1 MGTVP
6 GAFER
11 RGDTP
16 KRGDSESLDLQ
27 YTGGIPLADKEKEPK
42 TEESQKAEKPSKEE
56 KKGKDGHKKDEK
68 AGKAE
73 VVEKKEPTKAIIK
86 HENAN
91 FKYIVRIV
99 NTDLDGEKTVII
111 AIQGVKG
118 VGNRVADIIVKK
130 VGVARN
136 EKIGN
141 VSDEKI
147 EEMENLISTYADFAP
162 AWAINRQNDLET
174 GDDMH
179 VVGID
184 QDVMLKDDINRM
196 KMIKTYRGV
205 RHETGQKV
213 RGQRTRSNGRT
224 GLTLGVMRQRL
235 QQGGGSEDK
244 GDKGEK
250 KSAPSAAQSAAAA
263 APKEAKK

>member
-1 MGTVP
+1 M
-6 GAFER
+6 
-11 RGDTP
+11 
-16 KRGDSESLDLQ
+16 
-27 YTGGIPLADKEKEPK
+27 ADKEKEPK
-42 TEESQKAEKPSKEE
+42 TEESQKAEKPQKEE
-56 KKGKDGHKKDEK
+56 KKGKEGHKKDDK
-68 AGKAE
+68 GAKAE
-73 VVEKKEPTKAIIK
+73 PAEKKEPTKAIIK

-99 NTDLDGEKTVII
+99 NTDLDGEKPVII

-118 VGNRVADIIVKK
+118 VGKRVADIIVKK
-130 VGVARN
+130 AAVSRT

-147 EEMENLISTYADFAP
+147 EAMETLISTYADYAP
-162 AWAINRQNDLET
+162 TWAINRQNDLET

-244 GDKGEK
+244 GEKSEK

>member
-1 MGTVP
+1 M
-6 GAFER
+6 AE
-11 RGDTP
+11 
-16 KRGDSESLDLQ
+16 
-27 YTGGIPLADKEKEPK
+27 KEKEPK
-42 TEESQKAEKPSKEE
+42 TEESQKAEKPQKEE
-56 KKGKDGHKKDEK
+56 KKGKEGHKKDEK

-73 VVEKKEPTKAIIK
+73 VAEKKEAAKPIIK

-99 NTDLDGEKTVII
+99 NTDLDGEKPVII

-130 VGVARN
+130 ADVSRN

-147 EEMENLISTYADFAP
+147 EAMEKLITTYSEYAP
-162 AWAINRQNDLET
+162 TWAINRQNDLET

-179 VVGID
+179 IVGID
-184 QDVMLKDDINRM
+184 QDVALKDDINRM

-235 QQGGGSEDK
+235 QQQGGGGGEK
-244 GDKGEK
+244 EEK
-250 KSAPSAAQSAAAA
+250 KSAPAPA

>member
-1 MGTVP
+1 
-6 GAFER
+6 
-11 RGDTP
+11 
-16 KRGDSESLDLQ
+16 
-27 YTGGIPLADKEKEPK
+27 LADKEKEPK
-42 TEESQKAEKPSKEE
+42 TEESQKAEKPLKEE
-56 KKGKDGHKKDEK
+56 KKGKEGHKKDEK
-68 AGKAE
+68 EGKKE
-73 VVEKKEPTKAIIK
+73 VAEKKEAAKPIIK

-99 NTDLDGEKTVII
+99 NTDLDGEKPVII

-118 VGNRVADIIVKK
+118 VGNRVADIILKK
-130 VGVARN
+130 AGVSRL

-147 EEMENLISTYADFAP
+147 EAMEKLISTYADYAP
-162 AWAINRQNDLET
+162 SWAINRQNDLET

-179 VVGID
+179 LVGID
-184 QDVMLKDDINRM
+184 QDMMLKDDINRM

-235 QQGGGSEDK
+235 QQGAAAAGGEDK
-244 GDKGEK
+244 GGKEEK
-250 KSAPSAAQSAAAA
+250 KAAPAAAPAPAAA

>member
-1 MGTVP
+1 M
-6 GAFER
+6 
-11 RGDTP
+11 
-16 KRGDSESLDLQ
+16 
-27 YTGGIPLADKEKEPK
+27 ADKEKEPK
-42 TEESQKAEKPSKEE
+42 TEESQKAEKPQKEE
-56 KKGKDGHKKDEK
+56 KKGKEGHKKDEK

-73 VVEKKEPTKAIIK
+73 VAEKKEAAKPIIK

-118 VGNRVADIIVKK
+118 VGKRVADIIVKK
-130 VGVARN
+130 AGVSRN

-147 EEMENLISTYADFAP
+147 EEMESLISTYADYAP
-162 AWAINRQNDLET
+162 SWAINRQNDLET
-174 GDDMH
+174 GEDMH
-179 VVGID
+179 VVAID
-184 QDVMLKDDINRM
+184 QDMMLKDDINRM

-235 QQGGGSEDK
+235 QQQGGG
-244 GDKGEK
+244 GDKEEK
-250 KSAPSAAQSAAAA
+250 KSAPAA

>member
-1 MGTVP
+1 M
-6 GAFER
+6 
-11 RGDTP
+11 
-16 KRGDSESLDLQ
+16 
-27 YTGGIPLADKEKEPK
+27 ADKEKEPK
-42 TEESQKAEKPSKEE
+42 TEESQKAEKPQKEE

-73 VVEKKEPTKAIIK
+73 VEEKKAPTKAIIK

-130 VGVARN
+130 VGVSRN

-162 AWAINRQNDLET
+162 SWAINRQNDLET

-235 QQGGGSEDK
+235 QQGAGGEDK

-250 KSAPSAAQSAAAA
+250 SEKKSAPAAAPAAAAA

>member
-1 MGTVP
+1 M
-6 GAFER
+6 
-11 RGDTP
+11 
-16 KRGDSESLDLQ
+16 DLQ
-27 YTGGIPLADKEKEPK
+27 YTGGIPLAEKEKEPK
-42 TEESQKAEKPSKEE
+42 TEESQKAEKPQKEE
-56 KKGKDGHKKDEK
+56 KKGKEGHKKDEK
-68 AGKAE
+68 AGKVE
-73 VVEKKEPTKAIIK
+73 VAEKKEAAKPIIK

-130 VGVARN
+130 AGVARN

-147 EEMENLISTYADFAP
+147 EAMENLISTYADFAP
-162 AWAINRQNDLET
+162 SWAINRQNDLET

-179 VVGID
+179 IVGID

-224 GLTLGVMRQRL
+224 GLTLGVMRQR
-235 QQGGGSEDK
+235 SNREPV
-244 GDKGEK
+244 
-250 KSAPSAAQSAAAA
+250 ARTRAARKRRRRHRPPHQAAAA

>member
-1 MGTVP
+1 M
-6 GAFER
+6 
-11 RGDTP
+11 
-16 KRGDSESLDLQ
+16 DLQ

-42 TEESQKAEKPSKEE
+42 TDESQKAEKPSKEE
-56 KKGKDGHKKDEK
+56 KKGKEGHKKDDK
-68 AGKAE
+68 GAKAE
-73 VVEKKEPTKAIIK
+73 PAEKKEPTKAIIK

-99 NTDLDGEKTVII
+99 NTDLDGEKPVII

-118 VGNRVADIIVKK
+118 VGKRVADIIVKK
-130 VGVARN
+130 AAVSRT

-147 EEMENLISTYADFAP
+147 EAMETLISTYADYAP
-162 AWAINRQNDLET
+162 TWAINRQNDLET

-244 GDKGEK
+244 GEKSEK

>member
-1 MGTVP
+1 
-6 GAFER
+6 
-11 RGDTP
+11 
-16 KRGDSESLDLQ
+16 
-27 YTGGIPLADKEKEPK
+27 LADKEKEPK
-42 TEESQKAEKPSKEE
+42 NEESQKAEKPQKE
-56 KKGKDGHKKDEK
+56 KKEGKDGHKKDDK
-68 AGKAE
+68 GAKAE
-73 VVEKKEPTKAIIK
+73 PAEKKEPTKAIIK

-99 NTDLDGEKTVII
+99 NTDLDGEKPVII

-118 VGNRVADIIVKK
+118 VGKRVADIIVKK
-130 VGVARN
+130 AAVSRT

-147 EEMENLISTYADFAP
+147 EEMENLISTYSDYAP
-162 AWAINRQNDLET
+162 SWAINRQNDLET

-235 QQGGGSEDK
+235 QQGAGAADK
-244 GDKGEK
+244 GDKEEK
-250 KSAPSAAQSAAAA
+250 KSAPSAAQSAAS
-263 APKEAKK
+263 KEAKK

>member
-1 MGTVP
+1 M
-6 GAFER
+6 AE
-11 RGDTP
+11 
-16 KRGDSESLDLQ
+16 
-27 YTGGIPLADKEKEPK
+27 KEKEPK
-42 TEESQKAEKPSKEE
+42 TEESQKAEKPQKEE
-56 KKGKDGHKKDEK
+56 KKGKEGHKKDEK

-73 VVEKKEPTKAIIK
+73 VAEKKEPTKAVIK

-130 VGVARN
+130 AAVSRN

-147 EEMENLISTYADFAP
+147 EAMEKLISTYAEFAP
-162 AWAINRQNDLET
+162 SWAINRQNDLET

-179 VVGID
+179 IVGID

-235 QQGGGSEDK
+235 QQGAGGAEK
-244 GDKGEK
+244 GEEKEK
-250 KSAPSAAQSAAAA
+250 KSAPAAAAPAAA

>member
-1 MGTVP
+1 M
-6 GAFER
+6 
-11 RGDTP
+11 
-16 KRGDSESLDLQ
+16 
-27 YTGGIPLADKEKEPK
+27 ADKEKEPK
-42 TEESQKAEKPSKEE
+42 TEESQKAEKPLKEE
-56 KKGKDGHKKDEK
+56 KKGKEGHKKEEK

-147 EEMENLISTYADFAP
+147 EAMEQLISTYADFAP
-162 AWAINRQNDLET
+162 SWAINRQNDLET

-184 QDVMLKDDINRM
+184 QDMMLKDDINRM

-235 QQGGGSEDK
+235 QQGGGGAEK
-244 GDKGEK
+244 GEKEEK
-250 KSAPSAAQSAAAA
+250 KSAPSAASAAAS
-263 APKEAKK
+263 KEAKK

>member
-6 GAFER
+6 DAFER

-27 YTGGIPLADKEKEPK
+27 YTGGIPLAEKEKEPK
-42 TEESQKAEKPSKEE
+42 TEESQKAEKPQKEE
-56 KKGKDGHKKDEK
+56 KKGKEGHKKDEK
-68 AGKAE
+68 DGKKE
-73 VVEKKEPTKAIIK
+73 VAEKKEAAKPIIK

-130 VGVARN
+130 AGVPRN

-141 VSDEKI
+141 VSDDKI
-147 EEMENLISTYADFAP
+147 EAMEKLISTYADYAP
-162 AWAINRQNDLET
+162 SWAINRQNDLET

-179 VVGID
+179 IVGID

-235 QQGGGSEDK
+235 QQGAGGAE
-244 GDKGEK
+244 KGEK
-250 KSAPSAAQSAAAA
+250 EEKKAAPAAAAPAAA

>member
-1 MGTVP
+1 M
-6 GAFER
+6 
-11 RGDTP
+11 
-16 KRGDSESLDLQ
+16 
-27 YTGGIPLADKEKEPK
+27 ADKEKEPK
-42 TEESQKAEKPSKEE
+42 TEESQKAEKPLKEE

-73 VVEKKEPTKAIIK
+73 VAEKKEPTKAIIK

-130 VGVARN
+130 AGVARN

-147 EEMENLISTYADFAP
+147 EAMEQLISTYADFAP
-162 AWAINRQNDLET
+162 SWAINRQNDLET

-184 QDVMLKDDINRM
+184 QDMMLNDDINRM

-235 QQGGGSEDK
+235 QQGGGGE
-244 GDKGEK
+244 DKGEK
-250 KSAPSAAQSAAAA
+250 SEKKAPSAAQSAAAA
-263 APKEAKK
+263 PKEAKK